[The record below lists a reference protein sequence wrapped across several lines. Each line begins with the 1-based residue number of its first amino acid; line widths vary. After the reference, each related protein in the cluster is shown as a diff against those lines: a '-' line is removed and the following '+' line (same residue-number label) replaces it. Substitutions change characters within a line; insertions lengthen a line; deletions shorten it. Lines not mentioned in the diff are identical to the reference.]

1 LTALPYRL
9 TASGVT
15 LSLRVTPNAVTDRFE
30 GVEQRDDGSAV
41 LRLRVAAV
49 ADRGRAN
56 AAVMAL
62 IAKSVGVPK
71 SAVRLLAGE
80 TARLK
85 LVAIDGDGPALAARL
100 AALLG

>member
-1 LTALPYRL
+1 
-9 TASGVT
+9 
-15 LSLRVTPNAVTDRFE
+15 
-30 GVEQRDDGSAV
+30 
-41 LRLRVAAV
+41 
-49 ADRGRAN
+49 
-56 AAVMAL
+56 MAL